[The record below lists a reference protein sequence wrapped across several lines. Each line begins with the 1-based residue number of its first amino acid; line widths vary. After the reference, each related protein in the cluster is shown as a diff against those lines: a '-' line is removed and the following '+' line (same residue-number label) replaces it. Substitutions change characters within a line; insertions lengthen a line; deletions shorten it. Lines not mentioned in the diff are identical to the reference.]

1 MFKFK
6 YQSIEDIK
14 KIFEEKAK
22 KELSLTEKKID
33 QANDDKIKLLQEKD
47 DVSSNIINGT
57 YKSSVLRNYQL
68 YKDYLSSMIVRKE
81 EELQELEN
89 IKEEQRKLLL
99 QNSKE
104 HKIFTSLR
112 ETHLSEFNIEE
123 NRKELK
129 QTDEYATIKF
139 TRTT

>member
-1 MFKFK
+1 M
-6 YQSIEDIK
+6 
-14 KIFEEKAK
+14 
-22 KELSLTEKKID
+22 SLTEKKID

-47 DVSSNIINGT
+47 DVSNNIINGT

-104 HKIFTSLR
+104 HKIFSSLH
-112 ETHLSEFNIEE
+112 ETHLSEFKLEE

-129 QTDEYATIKF
+129 QSDEYATIKF
-139 TRTT
+139 SRTN